1 MADAWN
7 QATHHFPNAPGRT
20 GQTEW
25 NFIVDFKPPATCIL
39 IVKIVTT
46 LPVWPGVENL
56 CKEVQ
61 DPWNMAIEALSQIH
75 EPGHVNIIHDYFDNF
90 EVNLE
95 GKTPTRA
102 LEIVNQQ
109 NAKLT
114 DAETAYDES
123 TLDGRAQGAF
133 ITDTSITCECTPP
146 PSPRGAVSPT
156 ATTANGIE
164 CNGQCVDPSSPDT
177 CGTSCD
183 DLKQCPPPSD
193 GTATCTNGQC
203 GQTCPTGT
211 HLGTTSSGQACLPDC
226 TGGQVN
232 NPQTGTCKCT
242 SNQTACGNPATCLDT
257 NTDNNNCGSCGND
270 CSEAPNPSGSSCQ
283 SGSCQCP
290 AGQTSCNDQCVDTN
304 TDLNNCGSCG
314 NVCATGASC
323 SSGSCVCPSDKPN
336 TCNNQCTNIQTDSSN
351 CGACRYCKRE
361 SCLYWRPNMSIRYM
375 SMSLRSS
382 ISKWSMYPVFFR

>member
-1 MADAWN
+1 MMSHRQQHLVLHQHHHLLDHSRATNLLHLRQLPQLAKEKPTKPTKPPKDEKFCLKHPSDPSCVLRGCVTTFEPTVQYYTISASSLADAWN

-177 CGTSCD
+177 CGTCSDVCAPTQVCAPD
-183 DLKQCPPPSD
+183 SSAPGGFACKDQQQCPIP
-193 GTATCTNGQC
+193 GQ
-203 GQTCPTGT
+203 QLCPTGLNPDGT
-211 HLGTTSSGQACLPDC
+211 PHLSCI
-226 TGGQVN
+226 
-232 NPQTGTCKCT
+232 
-242 SNQTACGNPATCLDT
+242 DT
-257 NTDNNNCGSCGND
+257 LRNANNCGGCGVQCHVGGSND
-270 CSEAPNPSGSSCQ
+270 CIDGSCCAQVSRDGTHCCPSG
-283 SGSCQCP
+283 
-290 AGQTSCNDQCVDTN
+290 T
-304 TDLNNCGSCG
+304 
-314 NVCATGASC
+314 VC
-323 SSGSCVCPSDKPN
+323 
-336 TCNNQCTNIQTDSSN
+336 
-351 CGACRYCKRE
+351 
-361 SCLYWRPNMSIRYM
+361 
-375 SMSLRSS
+375 
-382 ISKWSMYPVFFR
+382 